1 MMRLK
6 QVMSCFRSPQ
16 LKAHVLHV
24 AENTF
29 GPVCL
34 LVLPR
39 AIAHPPNISGWEVEG
54 FQLEKLLYTPVLS
67 ALQPQALKT

>member
-1 MMRLK
+1 MMMLK
-6 QVMSCFRSPQ
+6 QVMSCFLPQ

-29 GPVCL
+29 GPVSW

-39 AIAHPPNISGWEVEG
+39 AIAHPPNISWWEVEG
-54 FQLEKLLYTPVLS
+54 FQLEKLFYTPVLS
-67 ALQPQALKT
+67 ALQPQALQT